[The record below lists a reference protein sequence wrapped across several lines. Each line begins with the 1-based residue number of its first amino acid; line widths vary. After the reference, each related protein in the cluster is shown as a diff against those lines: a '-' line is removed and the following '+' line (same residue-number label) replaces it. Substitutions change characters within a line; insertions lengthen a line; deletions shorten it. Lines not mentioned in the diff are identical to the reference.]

1 MSNGNNNVN
10 ISSGNTLYN
19 GRISKYKGI
28 KLDGGVSFYVRP
40 LTIKDCS
47 AMEDLS
53 VCIYDNLKEGQEC
66 FIHQHDR
73 SYYRDVLSKED
84 SNITY
89 IGAFVGRQLVAM
101 SFVRMIDNEKELQEE
116 LPNHKMNFFSEDRRE
131 NLGNIKVAAFGS
143 DSVHPKYRGN
153 QLNTVMVGCRMDLAK
168 QMGATDWVSII
179 DRKNVWNMS
188 PYFSHGFAMFGA
200 GVDPADN
207 GQIALLHRPVRE
219 KVLISERA
227 EKSHFN
233 NTNTIDEML
242 YRNRIGVGFNKGT
255 QEILFAQTDYYASLR
270 KTRNNT
276 NTISMM
282 TRKREN
288 VAGI

>member
-1 MSNGNNNVN
+1 MNNGNSNGNTLNG
-10 ISSGNTLYN
+10 STLYN

-40 LTIKDCS
+40 LTIKDSS

-73 SYYRDVLSKED
+73 SYYRNVLSSED
-84 SNITY
+84 SNVTY

-101 SFVRMIDNEKELQEE
+101 SFVRMIDNEQELQEE

-131 NLGNIKVAAFGS
+131 NFGDIKVAAFGS

-153 QLNTVMVGCRMDLAK
+153 QLNTIMVGCRMELAK

-207 GQIALLHRPVRE
+207 GKIALLHRPVRE
-219 KVLISERA
+219 KVSIGERV

-233 NTNTIDEML
+233 NMNTIDEML
-242 YRNRIGVGFNKGT
+242 YRNKVGVGFNKAT
-255 QEILFAQTDYYASLR
+255 QEILFAQTDYYANLR
-270 KTRNNT
+270 KNRNNT
-276 NTISMM
+276 NIIGII
-282 TRKREN
+282 TRKRTN
-288 VAGI
+288 AARV